1 MFRGIPAIAGGLVT
15 HRAVEYNTVM
25 SCTENTSVLIGGES
39 GCTHE
44 LRSYLGHMGPTAIY
58 QCDVCEGVITC

>member
-1 MFRGIPAIAGGLVT
+1 
-15 HRAVEYNTVM
+15 M

-44 LRSYLGHMGPTAIY
+44 LRSYLGHMGPTAMY